1 MRSVWCLSGPWA
13 RRLPIGLFALAL
25 LGLVLPSGALAQ
37 SSVGQAA
44 NAAIGRSL
52 EDAVQ
57 QNQNDLLN
65 GGRSGSSSSV
75 AGIGFGAN
83 PTGRLRFSDHDKTRV
98 PGPPDFNNP
107 NFSWK
112 TEEASAFANV
122 VTTVPGTVLGGQVK
136 VSTFAGYN
144 HLSLDIKNNATFQ
157 LDPAQSGSAENDSFL
172 MGASALWSKGNTYAL
187 LTAVGLLGQTT
198 LNDSIDDCL
207 NPNTCAFQKYK
218 FDTVGFIGT
227 ATVGQVFPL
236 SAASTGPMLDLRGS
250 LNYTAN
256 IGDSFFNVHVYDP
269 GGVKQTYKFF
279 TWTATG
285 SATLFANIA
294 MPNAAL
300 LRPYLQAYVRQEF
313 GYSNK
318 LSIDDHGTFDTNHY
332 DQAHTYGGVDLGAT
346 YALGNMTLGAS
357 IYYDGSADERTVG
370 GRLGASWKLN

>member
-1 MRSVWCLSGPWA
+1 MSNVWRLSECWA
-13 RRLPIGLFALAL
+13 RRWPFALGAFAL
-25 LGLVLPSGALAQ
+25 LGLALPPGALAQ

-57 QNQNDLLN
+57 NNQNDLLN

-98 PGPPDFNNP
+98 PGPPDPNNP

-112 TEEASAFANV
+112 TEEASVFANV
-122 VTTVPGTVLGGQVK
+122 VATMPGTVMGGQLK
-136 VSTFAGYN
+136 LATFAGYN
-144 HLSLDIKNNATFQ
+144 HLSLDLKNNATFQ
-157 LDPAQSGSAENDSFL
+157 LDPAQFGSAENDSFL
-172 MGASALWSKGNTYAL
+172 MGGSALWSSGNSYAM

-198 LNDSIDDCL
+198 MNDSIDDCFSA
-207 NPNTCAFQKYK
+207 TICAFQKYK

-227 ATVGQVFPL
+227 GTVGHVFPL
-236 SAASTGPMLDLRGS
+236 SASAAGPMLDIRGA

-256 IGDSFFNVHVYDP
+256 ISDPFFNVHVYDP

-279 TWTATG
+279 TWAATG
-285 SATLFANIA
+285 SATLFSNIA

-300 LRPYLQAYVRQEF
+300 LRPYVQAYVRQEF

-318 LSIDDHGTFDTNHY
+318 LSIDDHGAFDTNHY

-357 IYYDGSADERTVG
+357 IYYDGSADERTFG